1 VGAGNHTVFALEE
14 YEMCP
19 VCIAAATQAA
29 IGATSAGAWTALVI
43 KKLRTKFTANVI
55 PEIKVARRVDHE

>member
-1 VGAGNHTVFALEE
+1 MGAGNHTVFALEE

-29 IGATSAGAWTALVI
+29 IGATSAGAWVAIVI
-43 KKLRTKFTANVI
+43 KKLRTKYTAPVI
-55 PEIKVARRVDHE
+55 PEIKIARRMEHE